1 MLKSVDEKDLKK
13 QFKREDNGKT
23 NLDDDY
29 GGSVKT
35 KKVDVQYSIN
45 MKTVIG
51 KVQDGERVKMVS
63 SISNLYGCI

>member
-1 MLKSVDEKDLKK
+1 MLKSAVEKDLKE
-13 QFKREDNGKT
+13 QFEREDNGKT

-29 GGSVKT
+29 GGSVNT

-63 SISNLYGCI
+63 SISNLYGYI

>member
-1 MLKSVDEKDLKK
+1 MKSVDEKDLKE
-13 QFKREDNGKT
+13 QFERENNGKT

-29 GGSVKT
+29 VNT

-63 SISNLYGCI
+63 SISNLYGYT